1 MSSPAQLRTSLILA
15 FAAIYVIWG
24 STYLAIRVAV
34 ETMPPFVAAGA
45 RFLVAGVILAGW
57 IAVTRGLRPT
67 ARQWRDN
74 TLVGLLLLLGGNGV
88 VMWAEQRIPS
98 GITTLIISCSP
109 LFMVMIDWAA
119 LALSPPGTTRGSK
132 PSVPTLLG
140 LGLGFGGLLLLISG
154 NTPGAEPLD
163 LWRAG
168 GLLFGCLS
176 WSLGSLYSR
185 YTREPAEPMTAATL
199 QMLSGGALMFLTGV
213 LLGELRGFD
222 TAAIS
227 LNSWIAWG
235 YLVAAGSLVAFPA
248 YVWLLK
254 HSTPAR
260 VSTYAY
266 VNPIVAVFLGWLLLR
281 EPVSQRTFLAAAVIV
296 AAVAI
301 ITTQRGR
308 AAAAQK
314 AKA

>member
-1 MSSPAQLRTSLILA
+1 MTSPKILRTPLLLA
-15 FAAIYVIWG
+15 FAAIYLIWG

-34 ETMPPFVAAGA
+34 QTMPPFLAAGA
-45 RFLVAGVILAGW
+45 RFLVAGAILAAW
-57 IAVTRGLRPT
+57 LAFTRGLRPT
-67 ARQWRDN
+67 ARQWFDN
-74 TLVGLLLLLGGNGV
+74 TIVGLLLLVGGNGI

-119 LALSPPGTTRGSK
+119 LKLSPPGTTRGSR
-132 PSVPTLLG
+132 PSVATLLG
-140 LGLGFGGLLLLISG
+140 LGLGFGGLILLISG
-154 NTPGAEPLD
+154 NSATDAPVD
-163 LWRAG
+163 LVRAG

-185 YTREPAEPMTAATL
+185 YARNAAEPLTTATL
-199 QMLSGGALMFLTGV
+199 QMICGGALMALTGV

-227 LNSWIAWG
+227 LQSWLAWG
-235 YLVAAGSLVAFPA
+235 YLLAAGSLVAFPA

-281 EPVSQRTFLAAAVIV
+281 EPVSSRTFLAAAVIV
-296 AAVAI
+296 GAVAI
-301 ITTQRGR
+301 ITTQKARL
-308 AAAAQK
+308 AAQK
-314 AKA
+314 T